1 MGTRSAP
8 GWSQAV
14 SPGTEADSSWD
25 VYINMLSKPQLKNNL
40 GAVLGAEGEEK
51 RRKPKK
57 PLASS
62 APAAEIHVISHTWG
76 CLDET
81 GLLSRAQPVRL
92 ESETVTSWTQPPRT
106 TAEHMG
112 RGKQGGKFPGTKSEP
127 IS

>member
-8 GWSQAV
+8 GWSQAG

-25 VYINMLSKPQLKNNL
+25 VYINMISKPQLKNNL
-40 GAVLGAEGEEK
+40 GAVLGAGGEEK

-62 APAAEIHVISHTWG
+62 APADPCDFTHWG

-81 GLLSRAQPVRL
+81 RLLSPVRL
-92 ESETVTSWTQPPRT
+92 GPETATGWTQPPRT
-106 TAEHMG
+106 SQNLPEPQLST
-112 RGKQGGKFPGTKSEP
+112 QGEENKEVNTQE
-127 IS
+127 